1 MPDGS
6 NSPDAPITIHVDGDI
21 KALPFIADLKR
32 AGLRLVQEGGK
43 TFLRKQEERDEL
55 PDTITEALDDAKEAL
70 NRAEI
75 ADALELI
82 ERAERVIKRQEAWL
96 KFALERY
103 HDAKAIVTLAADA
116 LNHGDDCTSEAA
128 FALND
133 YAWPRMHK
141 GHRAIG
147 FALQAIDPAAVEN
160 MSLEV
165 AWDEQEREMID
176 RIDLPPRLW
185 THR

>member
-1 MPDGS
+1 MPDG
-6 NSPDAPITIHVDGDI
+6 NHSPDAPITIHVDGDI

-32 AGLRLVQEGGK
+32 AGLRLMTEGGK
-43 TFLRKQEERDEL
+43 TYLREQEERDEL

-82 ERAERVIKRQEAWL
+82 ERAERVVKRQAAWL
-96 KFALERY
+96 KYALEQH

-116 LNHGDDCTSEAA
+116 VAHSDDSSPEASLVLN
-128 FALND
+128 N

-147 FALQAIDPAAVEN
+147 FALRAIDTAAVAN
-160 MSLEV
+160 MNLEV

-176 RIDLPPRLW
+176 RTEAMHEKYD
-185 THR
+185 